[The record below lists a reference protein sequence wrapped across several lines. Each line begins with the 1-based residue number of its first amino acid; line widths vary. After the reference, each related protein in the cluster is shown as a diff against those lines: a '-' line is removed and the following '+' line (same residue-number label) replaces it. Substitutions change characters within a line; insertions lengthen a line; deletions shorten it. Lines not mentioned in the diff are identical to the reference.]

1 MIRISQ
7 LLAISLMLLGGCTDG
22 EQVTPNRRPDVSGG
36 DVHQLTAGQKFELVV
51 SAVDPDLDDE
61 LTLELQY
68 PEQAK
73 GSSLTFVRKYVWLAH
88 GGEEVIRF
96 DYDFRWTPGPADV
109 GALQLAFIV
118 RDRAGDVG
126 VSRHY
131 LTIKP

>member
-1 MIRISQ
+1 MRILSLVAV
-7 LLAISLMLLGGCTDG
+7 LLIGGSCG
-22 EQVTPNRRPDVSGG
+22 QESAPPLNQRPEVSGG
-36 DVHQLTAGQKFELVV
+36 DGILKVGQESTLSVA
-51 SAVDPDLDDE
+51 AVDPDLDDE